1 MTYIQ
6 KALFIYDDEESAYLC
21 LIKDNSYGCVCK
33 NVDINTFLNNPTS
46 FKTDAQHILLSCTN
60 ENIHKVLQEAVK
72 HEYSIG
78 FLPLSKDKDLIRA
91 YSLSSI
97 LSENLEI
104 ALRDELELI
113 DLIECENEFYH
124 LKIRLGDIPLI
135 QSMHKEDSFFIKTKK
150 AFGQFLSLKLFNY
163 DFETSNKEI
172 KTAASGL
179 MIANHAHGSSIV
191 NALFKDTSMR
201 EGKMS
206 MILVSPSS
214 ILQYIYFLS
223 SIFHFSSESKKLP
236 ESVSFLKS
244 EKFNILSADIPVRLD
259 NLIDKS
265 SPICFEL
272 KKEAVKI
279 NASTEFWEKNPKRS
293 NEKEVSKISALPD
306 EKERVKYTKAHLP
319 FFAVASAERFKE
331 LFLILRD
338 DAKINSQYLM
348 LMFLS
353 TILATI
359 GLFANSAAVV
369 IGAMV
374 LAPLMTPIVAF
385 AMGTLRGEEEMLRY
399 ALYKIA
405 LGVFVALSA
414 SALMSMLLPQIEL
427 TSELKARINPTLLDL
442 GVAIFSGIAA
452 AYTKSHKSI
461 RDSLAGVAIA
471 VALVPPLAT
480 AGIGLGRGEFYVF
493 YGAFLLFFT
502 NLIGISLAATITFQF
517 LGFSNAVKSK
527 KSLIAVSL
535 LLAIITYPLYLSY
548 HDIIDKYE
556 LNLILKQN
564 RYLVDDKYIII
575 KNANLV
581 HKGDIDVIHLK
592 LLLRDALNRDE
603 LEQLKQKIQLGS
615 KRKIYLHIETE
626 YIL

>member
-6 KALFIYDDEESAYLC
+6 NALFIYDDKESSYFSLVE
-21 LIKDNSYGCVCK
+21 DNDYACTCK
-33 NVDINTFLNNPTS
+33 NISLEAFLNDPLS
-46 FKTDAQHILLSCTN
+46 YKLYAQHLLVACES
-60 ENIHKVLQEAVK
+60 ENLHKVLQVAVK

-78 FLPLSKDKDLIRA
+78 FLPSNKQKELIRA
-91 YSLSSI
+91 YSLSTT

-104 ALRDELELI
+104 ALRDEREFI
-113 DLIECENEFYH
+113 DLIECEEEFFH
-124 LKIRLGDIPLI
+124 LKIRLGEIPLI
-135 QSMHKEDSFFIKTKK
+135 QTMDKEDGFFTKVKKSFR
-150 AFGQFLSLKLFNY
+150 QFLTLKLFAY
-163 DFETSNKEI
+163 DIKTSHKEI

-179 MIANHAHGSSIV
+179 MIANHAHGSSVI
-191 NALFKDTSMR
+191 NALFKDASMR
-201 EGKMS
+201 ESKMS
-206 MILVSPSS
+206 MVIVSPFS
-214 ILQYIYFLS
+214 ILQYIYFIVS
-223 SIFHFSSESKKLP
+223 VFRFSAESKKLP
-236 ESVSFLKS
+236 EAVSFLKS
-244 EKFNILSADIPVRLD
+244 EKFDIISNGILVKLD
-259 NLIDKS
+259 NIIEKS
-265 SPICFEL
+265 TPICFEL

-279 NASTEFWEKNPKRS
+279 NASVEFWTKNPKRS
-293 NEKEVSKISALPD
+293 NEKEVAKTAALPD
-306 EKERVKYTKAHLP
+306 EKERVKYIKEHLP
-319 FFAVASAERFKE
+319 FFAVASVERFKE

-348 LMFLS
+348 LMLLS
-353 TILATI
+353 TLLATI

-385 AMGTLRGEEEMLRY
+385 SMGTLRGEEEMLRN
-399 ALYKIA
+399 ALYKISI
-405 LGVFVALSA
+405 GIVVALCA
-414 SALMSMLLPQIEL
+414 SSLMSIMLPQMEL

-452 AYTKSHKSI
+452 AYSKSHKSI

-480 AGIGLGRGEFYVF
+480 AGIGLGRGEMYVF

-502 NLIGISLAATITFQF
+502 NLVGISLAATITFQF
-517 LGFSNAVKSK
+517 LGFSNAVKSR
-527 KSLIAVSL
+527 KSFIAVSL
-535 LLAIITYPLYLSY
+535 LLVLITYPLYLSY
-548 HDIIDKYE
+548 HEIINRYE
-556 LNLILKQN
+556 LNFILKQN

-575 KNANLV
+575 KNADIV
-581 HKGDIDVIHLK
+581 HRDDIAIIHLK

-603 LEQLKQKIQLGS
+603 LEQLKQKIQMRS